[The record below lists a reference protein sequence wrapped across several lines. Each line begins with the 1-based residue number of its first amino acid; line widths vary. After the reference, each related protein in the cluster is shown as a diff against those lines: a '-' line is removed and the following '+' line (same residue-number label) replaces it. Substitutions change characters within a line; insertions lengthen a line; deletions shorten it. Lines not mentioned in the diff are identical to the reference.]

1 MSSLKEKIKSNKK
14 ICGTLVSLT
23 DPCLCEIV
31 GNIGYD
37 CVWIMKDQKEYAI
50 PAGETVTLN

>member
-37 CVWIMKDQKEYAI
+37 RC
-50 PAGETVTLN
+50 GL